1 MGLQPLPIGR
11 ACVEECRS
19 GYAPGDV
26 SASIEFCV
34 VGGYN
39 HGEALFPPA
48 DPQAAEYQGRGHPS
62 YPVGDGMHIT
72 IPSLL

>member
-34 VGGYN
+34 VGGCD
-39 HGEALFPPA
+39 HGEALIPPA
-48 DPQAAEYQGRGHPS
+48 YPQVAEYHGRGQPS
-62 YPVGDGMHIT
+62 HPVGYGMHLT
-72 IPSLL
+72 IPSLS